1 MTKELFEPKS
11 VPGLVIRKV
20 VQQDTALIVA
30 LIKELA
36 EYEHLA
42 HEVTTTEKKLEES
55 LFGETPF
62 AEVVI
67 AEYDGEPVGFAVY
80 FHNFSTFL
88 GRPGIYLEDL
98 YVRPA
103 SRGKGVGRALLMY
116 LVQLAKKRNCGRV
129 EWAVLDWNEPA
140 IKFYRS
146 LKATPLDE
154 WTVFR
159 LTGKALD
166 QLAEK

>member
-1 MTKELFEPKS
+1 M
-11 VPGLVIRKV
+11 
-20 VQQDTALIVA
+20 
-30 LIKELA
+30 
-36 EYEHLA
+36 
-42 HEVTTTEKKLEES
+42 
-55 LFGETPF
+55 
-62 AEVVI
+62 I

-116 LVQLAKKRNCGRV
+116 LVQLAKKQNCGRL
-129 EWAVLDWNEPA
+129 EWAVLDSNEPA

-146 LKATPLDE
+146 LKAIPLDE